1 MAYKLN
7 RTGDNVAELLR
18 QVEEKDIYD
27 VATQESD
34 GLMSALDKLKIDTL
48 QEVQYAT
55 TDFWDN
61 CRGYI
66 PNKGQIIVYSD
77 YKTITKDGKTVTV
90 PAIKIGSG
98 NGYIQDL
105 PFVGDDIR
113 DEILKH
119 ISNTN
124 IHVTPEEKA
133 YWNNKLNVT
142 DIREVVNE
150 TLIFNRN

>member
-1 MAYKLN
+1 MSYQLN

-27 VATQESD
+27 LATQESA
-34 GLMSALDKLKIDTL
+34 GLMSAADKLKIDTL

-55 TDFWDN
+55 TDFWDS

-66 PNKGQIIVYSD
+66 PNRGQIIVYSD
-77 YKTITKDGKTVTV
+77 HATIERNGQQVKV
-90 PAIKIGSG
+90 PGIKIGSG

-105 PFVGDDIR
+105 PFVGD
-113 DEILKH
+113 EIVNELMLH
-119 ISNTN
+119 INNNN

-142 DIREVVNE
+142 DAHEVVNG

>member
-27 VATQESD
+27 VATQESN

-55 TDFWDN
+55 TDFWDS

-77 YKTITKDGKTVTV
+77 YKTITKDGETVTV

-119 ISNTN
+119 TSNTN